1 MLKNKAVNAFL
12 IKNNFSR
19 IFLNI
24 TFFTFLTPTV
34 WVHEGHG
41 MAGSS
46 HWHAADGWGWIV
58 ALAVAAILWG
68 ARKP

>member
-1 MLKNKAVNAFL
+1 MQVKQRLKP
-12 IKNNFSR
+12 
-19 IFLNI
+19 IFILN
-24 TFFTFLTPTV
+24 TLLLTPLAMA
-34 WVHEGHG
+34 HEGHG